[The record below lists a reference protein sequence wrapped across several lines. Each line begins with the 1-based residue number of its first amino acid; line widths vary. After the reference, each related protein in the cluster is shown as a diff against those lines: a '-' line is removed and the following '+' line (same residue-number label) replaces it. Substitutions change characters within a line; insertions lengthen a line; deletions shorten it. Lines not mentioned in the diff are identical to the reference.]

1 MKIFNRYSGLLCLG
15 LAFAA
20 GPAMAADVWISCEGS
35 IVTTKGKD
43 STKATATDVYA
54 YNDDVR
60 ALYRYSAQRKQL
72 YIVPTSSY
80 DPKAIAWGN
89 PTKNLAAQE
98 EQWQGSIDRAKM
110 SLKQVRQQ
118 GDEVMTWE
126 QVCKPT
132 SAQPLG

>member
-1 MKIFNRYSGLLCLG
+1 MKMSNRYSGLLAVALV
-15 LAFAA
+15 FAA
-20 GPAMAADVWISCEGS
+20 GPAIAADVWLSCEGAV
-35 IVTTKGKD
+35 ITAKGKD
-43 STKATATDVYA
+43 STKAAATDIYA
-54 YNDDVR
+54 YNDDAR
-60 ALYRYSAQRKQL
+60 ALYRYSTARKQL

-80 DPKAIAWGN
+80 DAKAIAWGN

-118 GDEVMTWE
+118 GYEIMTWE
-126 QVCKPT
+126 QSCKTT

>member
-1 MKIFNRYSGLLCLG
+1 MKMFTRYSGLLCVGMLCT
-15 LAFAA
+15 AA
-20 GPAMAADVWISCEGS
+20 PAMAADVWLSCEGS
-35 IVTTKGKD
+35 VVTAKGKD
-43 STKATATDVYA
+43 STKAAATDIYA

-60 ALYRYSAQRKQL
+60 ALYRYSMTNKRL
-72 YIVPTSSY
+72 NIIPTSSY
-80 DPKAIAWGN
+80 DAKAIVWGN

-118 GDEVMTWE
+118 GDEIMTWD